1 MTNPLHVQLVVPRR
15 WLSTSGHTNAR
26 ERPALRTRREG
37 LPLIVGGQKP
47 LTITERERLEML
59 STRLVPLHLN
69 VKYDS
74 QINGTVVTD
83 FKQTL

>member
-1 MTNPLHVQLVVPRR
+1 MLHVWPYNYIEVGQLKSCDLV
-15 WLSTSGHTNAR
+15 
-26 ERPALRTRREG
+26 
-37 LPLIVGGQKP
+37 Q
-47 LTITERERLEML
+47 LEML

>member
-1 MTNPLHVQLVVPRR
+1 MLHVWPYNYIEVGQLKSCDLV
-15 WLSTSGHTNAR
+15 
-26 ERPALRTRREG
+26 
-37 LPLIVGGQKP
+37 Q
-47 LTITERERLEML
+47 LEML

-83 FKQTL
+83 FKQTWYI

>member
-1 MTNPLHVQLVVPRR
+1 MLHVWPYNYIEVGQLKSCD
-15 WLSTSGHTNAR
+15 L
-26 ERPALRTRREG
+26 
-37 LPLIVGGQKP
+37 
-47 LTITERERLEML
+47 L